1 MASLTGAGEGYSV
14 HTMNTKSDRE
24 EERVLELLD
33 AVGKQS
39 NVSQRRLANN
49 MGIALGLANS
59 YLKRCIRK
67 GYIKISEAPAN
78 RYLYYLTPK
87 GFAEKSRLT
96 AKYLSSSFAFYRRA
110 GDSCVDVFSKCE
122 TRDWRKIMLYGMSD
136 LAEIAT
142 LRAHERDIK
151 IVGILD
157 PHTERRRFAGVTVWH
172 SFQQVEPFD
181 VCMLTELNSPLLSY
195 EQLLKKVDKEHILIP
210 DILRLE

>member
-1 MASLTGAGEGYSV
+1 
-14 HTMNTKSDRE
+14 MNTQTDKE
-24 EERVLELLD
+24 EQLVLELLD

-39 NVSQRRLANN
+39 NVSQRHLASN

-67 GYIKISEAPAN
+67 GFIKISEAPAN

-96 AKYLSSSFAFYRRA
+96 TKYLSYSFAFYRQA
-110 GDSCVDVFSKCE
+110 GKSCIDVFNKCE
-122 TRDWRKIMLYGMSD
+122 MQGWRKILLYGMSD

-142 LRAHERDIK
+142 LRAQERDVEVI
-151 IVGILD
+151 GILD
-157 PHTERRRFAGVTVWH
+157 PHTERHRFAGVPVWH
-172 SFQQVEPFD
+172 YLSQAAPYD
-181 VCMLTELNSPLLSY
+181 VCVLTELNAPLLSY
-195 EQLLKKVDKEHILIP
+195 EQLLKEIDKERVLIP

>member
-1 MASLTGAGEGYSV
+1 MRGYSV
-14 HTMNTKSDRE
+14 HIMNTKADRE
-24 EERVLELLD
+24 EELVLELLD

-39 NVSQRRLANN
+39 NVSQRHLASD

-67 GYIKISEAPAN
+67 GFIKISEAPAN
-78 RYLYYLTPK
+78 RYLYYVTPK

-96 AKYLSSSFAFYRRA
+96 AKYLSSSFAFYRKA
-110 GDSCVDVFSKCE
+110 GDSCMDVFQKCE
-122 TRDWRKIMLYGMSD
+122 AQGWRRILLYGMSD

-142 LRAHERDIK
+142 LRAQERDVQ

-157 PHTERRRFAGVTVWH
+157 PHTERRRFAGLPVWR
-172 SFQQVEPFD
+172 SLDQAGPFD
-181 VCMLTELNSPLLSY
+181 VCVLTELNSPLVSY
-195 EQLLKKVDKEHILIP
+195 AQLIKEIDKERVLVP

>member
-1 MASLTGAGEGYSV
+1 
-14 HTMNTKSDRE
+14 MNTKTDRE
-24 EERVLELLD
+24 EEHLLELLD

-39 NVSQRRLANN
+39 NVSQRHLASN

-67 GYIKISEAPAN
+67 GFIKISEAPAN

-96 AKYLSSSFAFYRRA
+96 AKYLSISFAFYRRA
-110 GDSCVDVFSKCE
+110 GDSCMDVFRQCQSHG
-122 TRDWRKIMLYGMSD
+122 WRRILLYGMSD

-142 LRAHERDIK
+142 LRAQEGDVR

-157 PHTERRRFAGVTVWH
+157 PHTPRRRFAGVVVSRTL
-172 SFQQVEPFD
+172 QQAEAFD
-181 VCMLTELNSPLLSY
+181 VCVLTELNSPLLSY
-195 EQLLKKVDKEHILIP
+195 EQLLKEVDKERVLIP

>member
-1 MASLTGAGEGYSV
+1 MGYSV
-14 HTMNTKSDRE
+14 HSMNTRGDRE
-24 EERVLELLD
+24 EQLVLELLD

-39 NVSQRRLANN
+39 NVSQRHLASD

-67 GYIKISEAPAN
+67 GFIKISEAPAN

-96 AKYLSSSFAFYRRA
+96 AKYLSSSFAFYRKA
-110 GDSCVDVFSKCE
+110 GDSCMDVFHTCKAHG
-122 TRDWRKIMLYGMSD
+122 WRRIVLYGMSD

-142 LRAHERDIK
+142 LRVQDQEVE

-157 PHTERRRFAGVTVWH
+157 PHTERRRFAGLPVWR
-172 SFQQVEPFD
+172 SFSQAVPFD
-181 VCMLTELNSPLLSY
+181 VCVLTELNSPLVSY
-195 EQLLKKVDKEHILIP
+195 EQLLKEIDKERVLVP